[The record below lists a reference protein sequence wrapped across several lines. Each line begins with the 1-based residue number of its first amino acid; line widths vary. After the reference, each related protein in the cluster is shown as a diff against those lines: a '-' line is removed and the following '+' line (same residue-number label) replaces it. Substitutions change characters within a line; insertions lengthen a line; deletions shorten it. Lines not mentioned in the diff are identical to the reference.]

1 MSSTSEKGHPRNG
14 ATFERFVQT
23 VQGFGNS
30 YNPSNTG
37 ITITALQAKVTAVNQ
52 ALTACNV
59 ALPAWSVAT
68 SQRKEAFDG
77 LHDLSSDVVATV
89 VAIGFSDAIIEDAK
103 NILRRI
109 AGRSNKRSTET
120 NETNPR
126 PTHSTSQRS
135 FDNQLSFFERLV
147 EMVTGLTGY
156 SPNETRLSATGL
168 AAQVTTLRNLNG
180 AVTTSYIALTQARN
194 SRDNALYDLRT
205 GAVTL
210 AKQTKNYVKAVFG
223 KNSPEYK
230 ALSQFDFTR

>member
-68 SQRKEAFDG
+68 SQRVEAFKG
-77 LHDLSSDVVATV
+77 VYPLSSDIVSTL
-89 VAIGFSDAIIEDAK
+89 VAIGFSDAIVEDARK
-103 NILRRI
+103 ILRRI
-109 AGRSNKRSTET
+109 GGNTSKSNTET
-120 NETNPR
+120 TETNPR

-135 FDNQLSFFERLV
+135 YDNQLSFFERLV

-156 SPNETRLSATGL
+156 TPNETRLSATGL
-168 AAQVTTLRNLNG
+168 AAHVTTLRTLNG
-180 AVTTSYIALTQARN
+180 TVTTAYIALTQARN

-210 AKQTKNYVKAVFG
+210 AKQTKNYVKAVYG